1 MEAVSFCQLLASYF
15 SITKSFVLL
24 SKLSL
29 LLLTCSPVV
38 KLVSVINFYVSATI
52 INSFTILPIYRIS
65 RKFDTELNLAVGDFL
80 WKSPNLIRHMQIQ
93 WCFIIQCDRQTAKYN
108 FVKVIRY

>member
-1 MEAVSFCQLLASYF
+1 MAEWVVGS
-15 SITKSFVLL
+15 VLNGD
-24 SKLSL
+24 K
-29 LLLTCSPVV
+29 V
-38 KLVSVINFYVSATI
+38 K
-52 INSFTILPIYRIS
+52 YRIS

-108 FVKVIRY
+108 FVKVIRYWFRQIFF